1 MRHDLAPAGLV
12 AQPKLR
18 GDRGAIVLVGA
29 IVALYFAREILI
41 PFAFALTLTFVLTP
55 VVALLQ
61 RLRIGRVASVLTT
74 VLISIGLAGGA
85 GWIIANQLIDV
96 ANELP
101 LYRQNIHAK
110 IEAFHIP
117 VTGHVGKAA
126 ESVKEIAR
134 ELDTPVAVSPA
145 SPRPGQKQLP
155 KAAPAPAS
163 PVPVRIVQPST
174 NGWTNLRDLGT
185 PVLAPLGRTGI
196 VFIFTVFMLF
206 KREDLRNRVLRLAGL
221 SQLNVM
227 TQALDDAAGR
237 VSRYLLMQFLV
248 NAGFGTLFGFGL
260 YLIGVPYPLLW
271 GVVAG
276 ILRIVPYVGTMV
288 AATLPIALSLA
299 VFDGWLK
306 PLLVFLLV
314 AGLELIIAN
323 FVEPWLYGAHVGI
336 SPLALLVT
344 AVFWT
349 VLWGPAGL
357 ILSTPLT
364 VCVVVLGR
372 YVPQLSFL
380 HILLGDE
387 PVLATEAQL
396 YQRLL
401 AMDQLEAHTIVG
413 QFLKGR
419 PLVELYDSV
428 VIPALSMAEQD
439 RHKGAI
445 DAAREEFLFLSIS
458 EMIAEFSEY
467 QLLESISPQEPAQNG
482 ARREVVPASDEG
494 ARHALC
500 ASQEPTQNG
509 ARGESVLGSDEGAH
523 HAPFASKEGSAPGPH
538 AAEQLDARILCI
550 PAHDRADEITASML
564 AQLLEQKGLAALSF
578 PIAESS
584 PNEWLALIGAGPSDV
599 ICISALPPYAFA
611 PARAM
616 CKQIRER
623 FPKLK
628 MVVCVWGFS
637 GDTQKAKARFER
649 AQPDRLSTSLAEAL
663 KHVEELVRPKVEAT
677 PLVA

>member
-1 MRHDLAPAGLV
+1 MKHDPPPARLATRSM
-12 AQPKLR
+12 LR
-18 GDRGAIVLVGA
+18 GDAGFIVLFGTIA
-29 IVALYFAREILI
+29 ALYFTREILI
-41 PFAFALTLTFVLTP
+41 PFALALTLTFLLTP

-61 RLRIGRVASVLTT
+61 RLHTGRIVSVLAT
-74 VLISIGLAGGA
+74 VLVSISVAGGI
-85 GWIIANQLIDV
+85 GWIIANQLVDV
-96 ANELP
+96 ANQLP

-110 IEAFHIP
+110 IEAFHMP
-117 VTGHVGKAA
+117 VTGQLGLAA
-126 ESVKEIAR
+126 ESVREIVR
-134 ELDTPVAVSPA
+134 ELA
-145 SPRPGQKQLP
+145 SPGTSSVTSPLKQKRN
-155 KAAPAPAS
+155 APPTPIS
-163 PVPVRIVQPST
+163 PIPVQMVQPPTS
-174 NGWTNLRDLGT
+174 GWAELRDLGT
-185 PVLAPLGRTGI
+185 PVLAPLGRAGI
-196 VFIFTVFMLF
+196 VLIFTVFMLL
-206 KREDLRNRVLRLAGL
+206 KREDLRNRLLRLVGL
-221 SQLNVM
+221 GQLNLM

-237 VSRYLLMQFLV
+237 VSRYILMQFLV
-248 NAGFGTLFGFGL
+248 NAGFGILFGFGL
-260 YLIGVPYPLLW
+260 YLIGVPYAVLW
-271 GVVAG
+271 GVLAG
-276 ILRIVPYVGTMV
+276 ILRIVPYVGTL
-288 AATLPIALSLA
+288 AASMLPIALSLA

-314 AGLELIIAN
+314 AGIELIVAN
-323 FVEPWLYGAHVGI
+323 FIEPWLYGAHVGI
-336 SPLALLVT
+336 SSLALLIT

-387 PVLATEAQL
+387 PVLAAEAQI

-428 VIPALSMAEQD
+428 LIPALGMAELD

-445 DAAREEFLFLSIS
+445 DAAREEFLFLSID

-467 QLLESISPQEPAQNG
+467 QLVDTSSEEDA
-482 ARREVVPASDEG
+482 A
-494 ARHALC
+494 AL
-500 ASQEPTQNG
+500 P
-509 ARGESVLGSDEGAH
+509 D
-523 HAPFASKEGSAPGPH
+523 
-538 AAEQLDARILCI
+538 AAEHLKARILCL
-550 PAHDRADEITASML
+550 PAHDRADEITAAML
-564 AQLLEQKGLAALSF
+564 AQLLEQRGLAALSF
-578 PIAESS
+578 PHVGPS
-584 PNEWLALIGAGPSDV
+584 PNDWIALIEARQTEV
-599 ICISALPPYAFA
+599 VCISALPPYAFA

-628 MVVCVWGFS
+628 VVVCVWGFT

-649 AQPDRLSTSLAEAL
+649 TQPHRLSTSLAEAVE
-663 KHVEELVRPKVEAT
+663 HVQELVRPNPKSEAI

>member
-1 MRHDLAPAGLV
+1 MKHNPPPAGLV
-12 AQPKLR
+12 PRSAPRPELR
-18 GDRGAIVLVGA
+18 GAAGIVVLLGTVA
-29 IVALYFAREILI
+29 ALYFAREILI

-55 VVALLQ
+55 AVALLQ
-61 RLRIGRVASVLTT
+61 RLHAGRALSVLTT
-74 VLISIGLAGGA
+74 LLVSTALACGIA
-85 GWIIANQLIDV
+85 WIIAGQLVDV
-96 ANELP
+96 ANQLP
-101 LYRQNIHAK
+101 LYRQNIRAK
-110 IEAFHIP
+110 IVAFHLP
-117 VTGHVGKAA
+117 LTGQLGQAS
-126 ESVKEIAR
+126 ESVQEVVG
-134 ELDTPVAVSPA
+134 ELSTPGA
-145 SPRPGQKQLP
+145 
-155 KAAPAPAS
+155 AAPAPAQHSLNQKRSKTPSVPTS
-163 PVPVRIVQPST
+163 PVPVRMVQAPTS
-174 NGWTNLRDLGT
+174 GWANFLDLGT
-185 PVLAPLGRTGI
+185 PVVALLGRAGI
-196 VFIFTVFMLF
+196 VAIFTVFMLL

-221 SQLNVM
+221 GQLNLV

-248 NAGFGTLFGFGL
+248 NAGFGVLFGFGL
-260 YLIGVPYPLLW
+260 YLIGVPNPALW

-276 ILRIVPYVGTMV
+276 ILRIIPYVGTLV

-306 PLLVFLLV
+306 PMLVFLLIAV
-314 AGLELIIAN
+314 LELIVAN
-323 FVEPWLYGAHVGI
+323 FVEPWLYGSQVGI
-336 SPLALLVT
+336 SSLALLVS

-364 VCVVVLGR
+364 VCMVVLGR
-372 YVPQLSFL
+372 YVPHLSFL

-387 PVLATEAQL
+387 PVLAPEAQI

-428 VIPALSMAEQD
+428 LIPALSMAEQD

-445 DAAREEFLFLSIS
+445 DAVREDFLFLSVN

-467 QLLESISPQEPAQNG
+467 QPA
-482 ARREVVPASDEG
+482 ASSAEEG
-494 ARHALC
+494 AAPILDTAEYSDTRVLC
-500 ASQEPTQNG
+500 
-509 ARGESVLGSDEGAH
+509 V
-523 HAPFASKEGSAPGPH
+523 
-538 AAEQLDARILCI
+538 
-550 PAHDRADEITASML
+550 PAHDRSDEITAAML

-578 PIAESS
+578 PIGGPSL
-584 PNEWLALIGAGPSDV
+584 NDLFALIEMKRSDIV
-599 ICISALPPYAFA
+599 CISALPPYAFA
-611 PARAM
+611 PARDM

-628 MVVCVWGFS
+628 VVVCVWGFN

-649 AQPDRLSTSLAEAL
+649 AQPDRLSTSLAEAIQ
-663 KHVEELVRPKVEAT
+663 HIQELVRPKPAAAA